1 MKHAKKLASLLLALV
16 MLLALG
22 TTAFAAENND
32 GSITITNAT
41 VGKSYSIYK
50 VFDLT
55 YDDST
60 PDDVKVAYTYT
71 PTGAGDAFLT
81 ALQGETSPFTLTD
94 QNNGK
99 YTVTLKEGKTASDVS
114 SFLDANTAKLTAAAT
129 QTAAAS
135 TLTFSNLA
143 YGYYFVTSEVGTVL
157 TICITKKR
165 FLLMG

>member
-1 MKHAKKLASLLLALV
+1 MKHAKKLASLLLALI

-41 VGKSYSIYK
+41 VGKNYSVYK

-81 ALQGETSPFTLTD
+81 ALQDASSPFTLTD

-99 YTVTLKEGKTASDVS
+99 YDDKSEKRQQQKRGCIFRIKVVRDVVRLHWN
-114 SFLDANTAKLTAAAT
+114 SFFQEL
-129 QTAAAS
+129 
-135 TLTFSNLA
+135 
-143 YGYYFVTSEVGTVL
+143 V
-157 TICITKKR
+157 ICISRHTAHV
-165 FLLMG
+165 F